1 MAKTAQK
8 AKAAPLGNGNMNNIE
23 PFYKLED
30 IATALGLADTT
41 IRKYFREGSLK
52 GYKRA
57 GRIYFLHSDVL
68 RFIKGE

>member
-8 AKAAPLGNGNMNNIE
+8 AQNGRAKMNNIE
-23 PFYKLED
+23 LFEPFYRLEET
-30 IATALGLADTT
+30 AAALGLADTT
-41 IRKYFREGSLK
+41 VRKYFREGSLK

-57 GRIYFLHSDVL
+57 GRIYFLHSDII

>member
-8 AKAAPLGNGNMNNIE
+8 TKTAAQAGGYMSNIE
-23 PFYKLED
+23 PFYKID
-30 IATALGLADTT
+30 DAAAALGLADTT
-41 IRKYFREGSLK
+41 VRKYYREGSLK

-57 GRIYFLHSDVL
+57 GRIYFLHSDII